1 MTQESVAEQAA
12 MHRSTV
18 SRVINVPEAA
28 HPQMLLRI
36 AETLGTLKHYV
47 LRWYCLTTCPVGKS
61 CRQPQFRKVSLAQ
74 TACLLFSSVSALN
87 TKLATILSI
96 AADERVSLNEEKD
109 FASILENISEVK
121 QGISDIEVWVYNNQ
135 DLLTKKEIASAVTL
149 TNKKNLN

>member
-1 MTQESVAEQAA
+1 M
-12 MHRSTV
+12 
-18 SRVINVPEAA
+18 
-28 HPQMLLRI
+28 
-36 AETLGTLKHYV
+36 
-47 LRWYCLTTCPVGKS
+47 
-61 CRQPQFRKVSLAQ
+61 
-74 TACLLFSSVSALN
+74 LFSSVSALN

>member
-1 MTQESVAEQAA
+1 M
-12 MHRSTV
+12 
-18 SRVINVPEAA
+18 
-28 HPQMLLRI
+28 
-36 AETLGTLKHYV
+36 
-47 LRWYCLTTCPVGKS
+47 
-61 CRQPQFRKVSLAQ
+61 
-74 TACLLFSSVSALN
+74 LN

-149 TNKKNLN
+149 TNKKNLNWIISQHINLIKCKGVQLWTDLLTGY